1 MAEEF
6 LATGISQ
13 DDAALF
19 RLINENMKKITPNEF
34 NNLSPELKERIK
46 KANANKLAEMQTQF
60 NIGSLDVVKKGTD
73 VANQD
78 VPIETQ
84 MKGLNIDVALPATTS
99 GFTVGTIPDVSNTE
113 GYTPLY
119 ITPQLKYVEGV
130 SGQISSSKNSSFYTA
145 NQGKVQINPKNK
157 NLFDKARAKLV
168 AMGLKKESFNPATGE
183 SLGFQDTDEMRALVK
198 PMLAGIFGGGAALP
212 AIGLQWF
219 AHGRAQQK
227 AAIEMIKDI
236 EDGSYRDDKDY
247 LNYTGKQLFT
257 KMATTFADPYRQMN
271 TIYGKAGVDGNAA
284 DKFFNFAVER
294 DYFSKETLRDLKKYR
309 PAILDDV
316 LKTYDAQGKVRPDI
330 TFYSSEFRDTLPE
343 GSKIFSKIKSG
354 GQTIQ
359 ETFTTP
365 DGQKVSTGVQSDGIK
380 FAPPDKLDQ
389 ALINIG
395 IEPSPPSGNQGGGG
409 NEGGG
414 GTIVVGNQTVQT
426 PGSSYEYDSSGRKG
440 FTYGLQEGGPVD
452 MPTANQSNV
461 RDADNLELV
470 NEPQK
475 DRSGVADDVPRSL
488 DEGDFVIN
496 APAVKIAGKSDIE
509 KMINKA
515 VAELQRKGIKLDFG
529 TTAEEIDKAINTLVS
544 NGEVIIPKILAE
556 QIGYDRLKKI
566 NNRGKEE
573 VKEIDEAR
581 KEQIPE
587 KAFVSDP
594 RMRQSGGAVGSVLD
608 SDVATGKLAA
618 AGAPGE
624 ILSTPRGAF
633 VNIAKPMPTAQ
644 VLQQTPIGEEI
655 LRPQVMNQ
663 GGTFTTT
670 FFNPGNIEIGTDAPG
685 KVEGQSYADGRFAV
699 FQNEIFGLA
708 AIPHTLNKYGTN
720 SIAEAVKQ
728 YKPIGENTAEEV
740 NSTIKYLTDKL
751 GRDTFDLTNPDDVK
765 VIIEGITRFDS
776 GADSLSFYTSD
787 KIEEATNF
795 FLNPKK

>member
-1 MAEEF
+1 
-6 LATGISQ
+6 
-13 DDAALF
+13 
-19 RLINENMKKITPNEF
+19 
-34 NNLSPELKERIK
+34 
-46 KANANKLAEMQTQF
+46 
-60 NIGSLDVVKKGTD
+60 
-73 VANQD
+73 
-78 VPIETQ
+78 
-84 MKGLNIDVALPATTS
+84 
-99 GFTVGTIPDVSNTE
+99 
-113 GYTPLY
+113 
-119 ITPQLKYVEGV
+119 
-130 SGQISSSKNSSFYTA
+130 
-145 NQGKVQINPKNK
+145 
-157 NLFDKARAKLV
+157 
-168 AMGLKKESFNPATGE
+168 
-183 SLGFQDTDEMRALVK
+183 
-198 PMLAGIFGGGAALP
+198 
-212 AIGLQWF
+212 
-219 AHGRAQQK
+219 
-227 AAIEMIKDI
+227 
-236 EDGSYRDDKDY
+236 
-247 LNYTGKQLFT
+247 
-257 KMATTFADPYRQMN
+257 
-271 TIYGKAGVDGNAA
+271 
-284 DKFFNFAVER
+284 
-294 DYFSKETLRDLKKYR
+294 
-309 PAILDDV
+309 
-316 LKTYDAQGKVRPDI
+316 
-330 TFYSSEFRDTLPE
+330 
-343 GSKIFSKIKSG
+343 
-354 GQTIQ
+354 
-359 ETFTTP
+359 
-365 DGQKVSTGVQSDGIK
+365 
-380 FAPPDKLDQ
+380 
-389 ALINIG
+389 
-395 IEPSPPSGNQGGGG
+395 
-409 NEGGG
+409 
-414 GTIVVGNQTVQT
+414 
-426 PGSSYEYDSSGRKG
+426 
-440 FTYGLQEGGPVD
+440 

-475 DRSGVADDVPRSL
+475 DNSGVADDVPRSL

>member
-19 RLINENMKKITPNEF
+19 RLINENMKKITPDEF
-34 NNLSPELKERIK
+34 NNLSPELKERIR

-60 NIGSLDVVKKGTD
+60 DIGSLNVVKKGTEI
-73 VANQD
+73 ANQD

-84 MKGLNIDVALPATTS
+84 MKGLEIDVALPATTS

-119 ITPQLKYVEGV
+119 ITPKLKYVEGV
-130 SGQISSSKNSSFYTA
+130 SGQISSSKNSSYYTA

-157 NLFDKARAKLV
+157 NLFDKARAKLE
-168 AMGLKKESFNPATGE
+168 AMGLKKKSFDPATGE
-183 SLGFQDTDEMRALVK
+183 PLGLQDTDEMRAIVK
-198 PMLAGIFGGGAALP
+198 PMLAGIFGGAALP
-212 AIGLQWF
+212 AVGIQWF

-271 TIYGKAGVDGNAA
+271 TIYGKAGVDGNAV

-343 GSKIFSKIKSG
+343 GSKLFSKIKSG

-365 DGQKVSTGVQSDGIK
+365 DGQQVSTGVQSDGIK

-475 DRSGVADDVPRSL
+475 DKTGVADDVPRSL

-544 NGEVIIPKILAE
+544 NGEVIIPKVLAE

-670 FFNPGNIEIGTDAPG
+670 FFNPGNIEVGTDAPG

-728 YKPIGENTAEEV
+728 YKPIGENTEEEV

>member
-19 RLINENMKKITPNEF
+19 RLINENMKKISPDEF
-34 NNLSPELKERIK
+34 NNLSPELKERIR

-60 NIGSLDVVKKGTD
+60 NIGSLNVVKKGTD

-78 VPIETQ
+78 VPVDAQ
-84 MKGLNIDVALPATTS
+84 MRGLEIDVALPATTS

-119 ITPQLKYVEGV
+119 ITPKLKYVEGV
-130 SGQISSSKNSSFYTA
+130 SGQISSSKNSSYYTA

-157 NLFDKARAKLV
+157 NLFDKARTKLV

-198 PMLAGIFGGGAALP
+198 PMLAGIFSGGAALP

-236 EDGSYRDDKDY
+236 EDGSYRDNKMY

-294 DYFSKETLRDLKKYR
+294 DYFSKKTLRDLKRYR

-316 LKTYDAQGKVRPDI
+316 LKTYDAQGKTRPDM
-330 TFYSSEFRDTLPE
+330 TFYSTEFRDTLPE
-343 GSKIFSKIKSG
+343 GSKLFSVGKIG
-354 GQTIQ
+354 DTVIQ

-365 DGQKVSTGVQSDGIK
+365 DGQKVSTGVQSDGIQ
-380 FAPPDKLDQ
+380 FAPSQ
-389 ALINIG
+389 ETSSG
-395 IEPSPPSGNQGGGG
+395 GNQGGGNP

-440 FTYGLQEGGPVD
+440 FTYGLQEGGSVD
-452 MPTANQSNV
+452 MPMANQPNV
-461 RDADNLELV
+461 KDADNLELV

-475 DRSGVADDVPRSL
+475 DKTGVADDVPRSL
-488 DEGDFVIN
+488 DDGDFVIN

-515 VAELQRKGIKLDFG
+515 VAELQKKGIKLDFG
-529 TTAEEIDKAINTLVS
+529 TTAEDIDKAINTLVS

-566 NNRGKEE
+566 NDRGKQE
-573 VKEIDEAR
+573 VKELDEER
-581 KEQIPE
+581 KEQVPQ

-594 RMRQSGGAVGSVLD
+594 RMRQLGGAIGSVLD

-644 VLQQTPIGEEI
+644 VLQQTPIGDEI
-655 LRPQVMNQ
+655 LRPETMNQ

-685 KVEGQSYADGRFAV
+685 KVQGQSYADGRFAV

-776 GADSLSFYTSD
+776 GADSLSFYTPD